1 MQVLAYLNMWI
12 TGCLHFILYMIH
24 WIEVQGRAI
33 IKTKKKNAMAGKAKA
48 KSIVPIE
55 AEKPIAP
62 KRELVLEGDPEVQLQ
77 FAHKAAKTLMSW
89 VAQKPKKVLI
99 RGEQYLEFGDWQI
112 LGRFYGSTVSTE
124 WTHPIER
131 NGKVFGYEA
140 RVVVLKDGVVISSAE
155 GMCTRDEKRW
165 AQADE
170 YAIRSMAQT
179 RTSAKALRNAF
190 GWVAEL
196 AGMKSTPAEE
206 MDSVYDNSPVK
217 DDVVPVVHTDDPEK
231 TTAEMRRE
239 IFEILKA
246 RKVDITDGK
255 ACKAYVA
262 TETQLDLVEANY
274 EQIIRLLSN

>member
-1 MQVLAYLNMWI
+1 MA
-12 TGCLHFILYMIH
+12 
-24 WIEVQGRAI
+24 
-33 IKTKKKNAMAGKAKA
+33 TKKVAATKEIKAE
-48 KSIVPIE
+48 IIT
-55 AEKPIAP
+55 AP
-62 KRELVLEGDPEVQLQ
+62 KKELVLEGDPEVQLQ

-99 RGEQYLEFGDWQI
+99 KGEQYLEFGDWQI

-124 WTHPIER
+124 WTRAIER
-131 NGKVFGYEA
+131 NGKVWGYEA

-155 GMCTRDEKRW
+155 GMCTRSEKRW
-165 AQADE
+165 MQADE

-206 MDSVYDNSPVK
+206 MDNVYDNSPIK
-217 DDVVPVVHTDDPEK
+217 EDAVPIVSYDDPEMPK
-231 TTAEMRRE
+231 TVAKMRRE

-255 ACKAYVA
+255 ACKSYVA
-262 TETQLDLVEANY
+262 TETQLELEESNY
-274 EQIIRLLSN
+274 PKIIELLEGIK

>member
-1 MQVLAYLNMWI
+1 MEKSKNIKPVRAKD
-12 TGCLHFILYMIH
+12 
-24 WIEVQGRAI
+24 IEIVTAS
-33 IKTKKKNAMAGKAKA
+33 KK
-48 KSIVPIE
+48 
-55 AEKPIAP
+55 
-62 KRELVLEGDPEVQLQ
+62 ELILEGDPEVQLQ

-124 WTHPIER
+124 WTKPIER
-131 NGKVFGYEA
+131 SGKIFGYEA

-155 GMCTRDEKRW
+155 GMCTREEKRW
-165 AQADE
+165 GQADE

-179 RTSAKALRNAF
+179 RTGAKALRNAF

-206 MDSVYDNSPVK
+206 MESVYDKSEIPDDTVPTVTYDDHEEVPDGDGVPNDKHTPLKITPPKIITTIGERQRIVELLKQRGVDVK
-217 DDVVPVVHTDDPEK
+217 
-231 TTAEMRRE
+231 
-239 IFEILKA
+239 
-246 RKVDITDGK
+246 DGK

-262 TETQLDLVEANY
+262 DNLQLELTEPNY
-274 EQIIRLLSN
+274 KKIIELLTK

>member
-1 MQVLAYLNMWI
+1 MAKKQK
-12 TGCLHFILYMIH
+12 
-24 WIEVQGRAI
+24 EVVSEEIVVVQPV
-33 IKTKKKNAMAGKAKA
+33 KK
-48 KSIVPIE
+48 
-55 AEKPIAP
+55 
-62 KRELVLEGDPEVQLQ
+62 ELILEGDPEAQLQ

-112 LGRFYGSTVSTE
+112 LGRFYGATVSTE
-124 WTHPIER
+124 WTRPLEVG
-131 NGKVFGYEA
+131 GKRIGYEA
-140 RVVVLKDGVVISSAE
+140 RVVVLKDGVTISSAE

-165 AQADE
+165 ATADE

-206 MDSVYDNSPVK
+206 MDSMTQYDTSPVK
-217 DDVVPVVHTDDPEK
+217 DNVEPTITYDDHEVPTKIAPPKIIATVDE
-231 TTAEMRRE
+231 RRQ
-239 IFEILKA
+239 IFELLKA
-246 RKVDITDGK
+246 KGVDITNGK

-262 TETQLDLVEANY
+262 DATQLELVERNY
-274 EQIIRLLSN
+274 AAIIDLLSF

>member
-1 MQVLAYLNMWI
+1 M
-12 TGCLHFILYMIH
+12 
-24 WIEVQGRAI
+24 
-33 IKTKKKNAMAGKAKA
+33 
-48 KSIVPIE
+48 
-55 AEKPIAP
+55 AP
-62 KRELVLEGDPEVQLQ
+62 KPKKVVEEKSVTVSAPKKELVLEGDPEVQLQ
-77 FAHKAAKTLMSW
+77 FAHKAAKTLMNW

-112 LGRFYGSTVSTE
+112 LGRFYGATVSTE
-124 WTHPIER
+124 WTHAIER

-206 MDSVYDNSPVK
+206 MDSVYDNSPAK
-217 DDVVPVVHTDDPEK
+217 DNAIPVVHIDDPEQPK
-231 TTAEMRRE
+231 TANEMRRE

-255 ACKAYVA
+255 ACKEYVA
-262 TETQLDLVEANY
+262 TETQLNLVEANY
-274 EQIIRLLSN
+274 PQIIKLLQN